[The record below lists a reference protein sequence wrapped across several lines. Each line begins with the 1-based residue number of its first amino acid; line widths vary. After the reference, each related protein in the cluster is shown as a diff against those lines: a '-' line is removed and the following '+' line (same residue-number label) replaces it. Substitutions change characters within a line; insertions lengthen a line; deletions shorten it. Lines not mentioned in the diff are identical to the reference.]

1 MLQDQI
7 VAMAN
12 PGKSA
17 TLTSLLL
24 QSLTTLDLLLCLS
37 PLLSVTPASA
47 AGKKK
52 NAEWRERIP
61 LKLPMASHFLQ
72 ETLGRK
78 QPGSILSITSSKLVK
93 DTPYF
98 YV

>member
-37 PLLSVTPASA
+37 PLLSVTPAST
-47 AGKKK
+47 AGKK
-52 NAEWRERIP
+52 NAEWREIIP

-78 QPGSILSITSSKLVK
+78 QSGSILSITSPKLVK